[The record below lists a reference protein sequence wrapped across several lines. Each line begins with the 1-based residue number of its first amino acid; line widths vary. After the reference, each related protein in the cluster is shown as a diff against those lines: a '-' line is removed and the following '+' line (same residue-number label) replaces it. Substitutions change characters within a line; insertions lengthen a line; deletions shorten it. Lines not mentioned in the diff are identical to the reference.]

1 MPARFHVAVALT
13 LLAVGAGLAGATSG
27 GAAAP
32 RGGLA
37 SRPEP
42 PLSTELNATARESLG
57 RHALR
62 AGRTPPP
69 PAPQPTEL
77 VPANRIVS
85 VYGAPQLTATIVGR
99 KSARAAGRQAARLA
113 GRYSDAHTRPGL
125 AAIDLIATIATAD
138 AGSDGKYRTRQS
150 PELIDAY
157 LAAARQADARLML
170 DIQPGRSSFR
180 REVRAFRPWLRE
192 PDVDIALDPEWNVG
206 RRGVP
211 GQTEGSVGPRQVNRV
226 SNLIAHTVRANDLPP
241 KLLVVH
247 QFREGSVR
255 GEDRVL
261 QRPGR
266 VEVAL
271 NFDGIGSPSAKVAGY
286 EALAEP
292 DLFNGF
298 SIFVRLDTR
307 TMDPGEVVELVPPA
321 DFVMYQ

>member
-1 MPARFHVAVALT
+1 MPKRVLVAAAL
-13 LLAVGAGLAGATSG
+13 LVLAVGAAIPGAASG
-27 GAAAP
+27 GAADSQGQLAP
-32 RGGLA
+32 RPG
-37 SRPEP
+37 P
-42 PLSTELNATARESLG
+42 PLSTELDIPARESVG
-57 RHALR
+57 RVALR

-77 VPANRIVS
+77 VPANRVVS
-85 VYGAPQLTATIVGR
+85 VYGAPQLTATLVGR
-99 KSARAAGRQAARLA
+99 KSPRASGRQAAKLA

-138 AGSDGKYRTRQS
+138 AGSDGKYRTRQT

-157 LAAARQADARLML
+157 LAAARQAGARLML

-211 GQTEGSVGPRQVNRV
+211 GQTQGSVGARQVNRV
-226 SNLIAHTVRANDLPP
+226 SNLIAHTVRAHDLPP

-298 SIFVRLDTR
+298 SIFVRLDSR
-307 TMDPGEVVELVPPA
+307 TMDPDEVVGLEPPA